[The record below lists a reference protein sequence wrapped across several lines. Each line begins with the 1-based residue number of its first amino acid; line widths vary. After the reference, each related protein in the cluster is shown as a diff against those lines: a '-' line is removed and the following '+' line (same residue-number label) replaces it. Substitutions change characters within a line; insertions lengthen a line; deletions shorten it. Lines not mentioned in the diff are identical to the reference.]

1 MGPLLDKSKI
11 VAVVGLGL
19 IGGSFAKT
27 LLERGWSVAGFDPD
41 SNARRQGKAIGIEV
55 FESLRDLEGLDPG
68 LVVIAGPLWTV
79 VESAVE
85 ISQLTGADCL
95 VAEFGSVKGT
105 IVGSLQSLPVDFRR
119 RFFPL
124 HPMAGKESSG
134 FENSDESMLV
144 GAPWA
149 LVEIEDHLSLHLGQM
164 INFLTTEFSARVF
177 PVTGQSHDLAVAL
190 ISQLPH
196 LLANVLLASVGES
209 PSRRLAFGL
218 SAGSFRDG
226 TRVAGTA
233 PSRTAA
239 MVSENALN
247 LHEVAV
253 KFGTELI
260 SSSADLKAGRAL
272 SLFDRA
278 GVARV
283 LFEEYLSTMRVSQE
297 IQMPCDD
304 FRPWFKALLD
314 SGASIS
320 SLEIEDEIASV
331 GFSQ

>member
-1 MGPLLDKSKI
+1 MGPLVDKSKI

-55 FESLRDLEGLDPG
+55 FESLRDLERLDPG
-68 LVVIAGPLWTV
+68 LVAIAGPLWTV

-85 ISQLTGADCL
+85 IGQLTGEDCL
-95 VAEFGSVKGT
+95 VAEFGSVKGS
-105 IVGSLQSLPVDFRR
+105 IVGSLQSLPVDFRK

-134 FENSDESMLV
+134 FENSDGSLLV

-149 LVEIEDHLSLHLGQM
+149 LVELEDQLGLNLGRM

-177 PVTGQSHDLAVAL
+177 PVSGPSHDSAVSL

-239 MVSENALN
+239 MVSENSHN
-247 LHEVAV
+247 LHEVAA
-253 KFGTELI
+253 KIGAELI
-260 SSSADLKAGRAL
+260 SSSADLKAGREL

-278 GVARV
+278 GGARV

-297 IQMPCDD
+297 VQMPWDD
-304 FRPWFKALLD
+304 FRPWLKALVD

-320 SLEIEDEIASV
+320 SLDVAEDIASV
-331 GFSQ
+331 GFSR